1 MKNQMTIREIR
12 RVLFETEKYTVIGAD
27 EMTNKESRDFLYA
40 KDNQDETINVID
52 NGSHLLIWK

>member
-1 MKNQMTIREIR
+1 MQKLTVREIR

-40 KDNQDETINVID
+40 IDNQDETYNVID
-52 NGSHLLIWK
+52 NGTHLLIWA

>member
-1 MKNQMTIREIR
+1 MQKLTVREIR

-40 KDNQDETINVID
+40 IDNQDEMYNVID
-52 NGSHLLIWK
+52 NGTHLLIWA